1 MPGDG
6 GAVVREV
13 LDKSARF
20 NLVRDVARVLAAL
33 DDQNL
38 ERRISRDQSQ
48 ASKITVYWLLITHS
62 LLLRLSC

>member
-20 NLVRDVARVLAAL
+20 NLVRYVARVLAAL

-38 ERRISRDQSQ
+38 ERRISRDQSPYGDTRGC
-48 ASKITVYWLLITHS
+48 ST
-62 LLLRLSC
+62 